1 MAAVAPSPAAVA
13 PLPPPTRARHRR
25 VTPTR
30 ASPISVR
37 STAAASSLVAPV
49 PDSNFGRVVDG
60 TALLSLPHA
69 ERRAVL
75 REALARAFDQL
86 LARHCAGRDLGDRHA
101 GRLGDEGNRTAGAR
115 VDF

>member
-25 VTPTR
+25 VTAR

-60 TALLSLPHA
+60 PALLSLPHA

-75 REALARAFDQL
+75 REALERPAKKNKEENFNEMPL
-86 LARHCAGRDLGDRHA
+86 
-101 GRLGDEGNRTAGAR
+101 
-115 VDF
+115 